1 MSDPTSQP
9 PPPYGAPDQRPY
21 DGPHQ
26 HPYGAPSQPP
36 YDAPHQHPYDG
47 QHQPPYLQPYGQ
59 PGHHHPKPQPQRK
72 SQLPWLLAGAIALV
86 VALVGG
92 AGVVLATRGD
102 GSNATSSSPTA
113 SYTDGLTST
122 TVPSP
127 TEPPTE
133 SPTEPP
139 TYTPS
144 EPVPTP
150 TPERT
155 RTLRDIDQGVQVY
168 DDVYVK
174 PAGGWRKYRQ
184 TKYTVTLGSQSKFGV
199 LAVVVQPVGYP
210 AETAVASVAQGMID
224 VDKLTGVKKGAVKTL
239 RPANSNIAGQA
250 QLEFSGRFRQ
260 NGVTVSLKG
269 RCTAM
274 TGVESIHN
282 VTVTVCV
289 EARRDSTAAAFG
301 DATRMLTSVARSI

>member
-1 MSDPTSQP
+1 VSDPTSQP
-9 PPPYGAPDQRPY
+9 PLPYGAPNQPPY

-26 HPYGAPSQPP
+26 PPYGG
-36 YDAPHQHPYDG
+36 QHPHGGQPTYDG
-47 QHQPPYLQPYGQ
+47 QHQPPYFQPPFGPPDHQ
-59 PGHHHPKPQPQRK
+59 QHLPPQPK
-72 SQLPWLLAGAIALV
+72 SKLPWLLAGAIALA

-102 GSNATSSSPTA
+102 GSAAGSPLPVA
-113 SYTDGLTST
+113 SYSDGLSST

-127 TEPPTE
+127 TEPPTD
-133 SPTEPP
+133 PP
-139 TYTPS
+139 AYTPT

-150 TPERT
+150 TPPERT
-155 RTLRDIDQGVQVY
+155 RTLRDIDQGIQVY

-174 PAGGWRKYRQ
+174 PAAGWRKFRQ
-184 TKYTVTLGSQSKFGV
+184 AKYTVTLASQSKFGV
-199 LAVVVQPVGYP
+199 LAIVVQPVGYP
-210 AETAVASVAQGMID
+210 AETAVAAVAQSLID
-224 VDKLTGVKKGAVKTL
+224 GDKLTGVKKGAVKTL
-239 RPANSNIAGQA
+239 KPANSNIAGQA
-250 QLEFSGRFRQ
+250 QQEFSGRFRQ

-289 EARRDSTAAAFG
+289 EARSDSPSAAFG
-301 DATRMLTSVARSI
+301 DATRMLASVARSI